1 MRELTIKNIG
11 PLKEIS
17 LSLNKVNIFIGPQSV
32 GKSTLA
38 KLISFCYWVE
48 KDCIRTQQIDHID
61 WAFIER
67 YLIRYYN
74 LDGYFSESSSFKYVG
89 EGIEISTINKTAT
102 VLKRQ
107 KFTEEGISKNTY
119 IPSERN
125 VLSIPSIFSV
135 KLPDNYLLEFID
147 DWQKIRSKYQKNN
160 AVDILDLS
168 TEYYYNEDDNR
179 DMVQLANGE
188 NIRYS
193 QSSSG
198 LQSVIPLCVCIDYLT
213 NWIYS
218 HEEDRS
224 AEDRQYIREILFR
237 QYVDLMLKDKDTA
250 EDNDQLIEKFNKD
263 KSSIQKS
270 ISNLLESLH
279 SNELTFER
287 INELPGMQQFAKVL
301 KDLYNHIHPSYTN
314 LVIEEPEQNL
324 FPETQVQLVYY
335 ILSKIEK
342 DVRQDNLILT
352 THSPYILYALNN
364 CMLAYLASQD
374 DDEAVRETSS
384 VPETSWLNPEI
395 VSVWELKE
403 GLIREGKTIQDECG
417 LIRKNYFEEVM
428 HNVMADFSNLLS
440 IL

>member
-1 MRELTIKNIG
+1 MRKLTIKNVG

-17 LSLNKVNIFIGPQSV
+17 ISLNKVNVFIGPQSV

-38 KLISFCYWVE
+38 KLISFCYWAE
-48 KDCIRTQQIDHID
+48 KDCLRNQQIDHLD
-61 WAFIER
+61 WGFIER

-74 LDGYFSESSSFKYVG
+74 LDGYFKENSSFEYIG
-89 EGIEISTINKTAT
+89 EGIEISVVNKTVKVT
-102 VLKRQ
+102 KRP
-107 KFTEEGISKNTY
+107 KFSEEGISKNTY

-147 DWQKIRSKYQKNN
+147 DWQEMRSKYKKDN
-160 AVDILDLS
+160 AVGILDLS

-179 DMVQLANGE
+179 DMVQLSTGE

-218 HEEDRS
+218 HEEDKS
-224 AEDRQYIREILFR
+224 AEERQHIRETLFR
-237 QYVDLMLKDKDTA
+237 QYVARMIKESEAEKDT
-250 EDNDQLIEKFNKD
+250 DQLREKLNQNK
-263 KSSIQKS
+263 SAIQKS
-270 ISNLLESLH
+270 ISNFIAH
-279 SNELTFER
+279 YNGKELTFEHL
-287 INELPGMQQFAKVL
+287 NEIPGMRQFTKVL
-301 KDLYNHIHPSYTN
+301 KDLYNHIHPTYTN

-335 ILSKIEK
+335 ILSKIDKEN
-342 DVRQDNLILT
+342 RQDNLILT

-364 CMLAYLASQD
+364 CLLAYLASQED
-374 DDEAVRETSS
+374 ADTVRGAST

-403 GLIREGKTIQDECG
+403 GLIREGKTIQDARG
-417 LIRKNYFEEVM
+417 LVRKNYFEEIM
-428 HNVMADFSNLLS
+428 HNVMADFSNMLS